1 MAAERGSAVSAP
13 AALRWQCGRMSLD
26 LGRPLIMGI
35 LNVTPDSFADGG
47 RYLEPAAALDH
58 ALELIEEGADIID
71 VGGESTRPGSLAV
84 EAHIECRRI
93 IPVIERLAAAAPR
106 VPISVDTTKLEVM
119 QAATRAGAVIV
130 NDVRALAAPG
140 AREWA
145 AQARV
150 GVCLMHMQG
159 EPRTMQVEPRYHEVV
174 AEVAQFLRAARA
186 AAIEAGIAPEAIVL
200 DPGLGFGKRPEHN
213 LALLKHLDH
222 LIASLDGAPF
232 LIGASRKSLIARV
245 LGTWDRAPT
254 HAAVERPV
262 APGPG
267 EAPGPA
273 LSPAAAVPSPA
284 VPSPAAP
291 SPAAAAAPSR
301 LPQGSA
307 AGPGPGRTPPD
318 ERLYGGLGIAA
329 WAVSRG
335 ARIVRTHDVAAT
347 RDAVRLVSAVMQGAV
362 R

>member
-1 MAAERGSAVSAP
+1 MAADRGSAVGAP
-13 AALRWQCGRMSLD
+13 AALRWQCGRMSID

-93 IPVIERLAAAAPR
+93 IPVIEGLAAAAPR

-119 QAATRAGAVIV
+119 QAASRAGAVIV

-222 LIASLDGAPF
+222 LIASLNDAPF

-245 LGTWDRAPT
+245 LGTPDRAATPG
-254 HAAVERPV
+254 AERPV
-262 APGPG
+262 APGP
-267 EAPGPA
+267 AGPA
-273 LSPAAAVPSPA
+273 GPCGPAMPEGAA
-284 VPSPAAP
+284 
-291 SPAAAAAPSR
+291 
-301 LPQGSA
+301 
-307 AGPGPGRTPPD
+307 PGRTPTD